1 MKAIV
6 IHEAGG
12 PEKLL
17 YEDVPTPDV
26 KPGWSLVKVKGFG
39 INHSE
44 IFTRKGYSPS
54 VKFPRILGIEC
65 VGVIEKSTDE
75 KRLPVGQKVI
85 SIMGEMGRAFNGSYA
100 EYALLP
106 NKQIYPVDTDLSWP
120 ELAAVPETFFTA
132 YGSFKNL
139 HINSSDK
146 VFVRGA
152 TSGVGVA
159 FAKLVK
165 GKFPNIYL
173 AGSSRK
179 LDRADRLK
187 KVGFDEVIVD
197 TDNELQTDEKFTKV
211 LDLIGPKAMKDTFKH
226 VTAGGIVCSSGKLGN
241 QWDLAGFDPVADL
254 APNSSL
260 TSFSSSNVSAS
271 FLNEMLQFIVDH
283 KIDVKPEKVFDLK
296 HVPDAHRF
304 LESGHSFGKVV
315 VINE

>member
-6 IHEAGG
+6 IREPGG

-26 KPGWSLVKVKGFG
+26 KPGWSLVKVKGLG

-44 IFTRKGYSPS
+44 IYTRKGESPT

-65 VGVIEKSTDE
+65 VGIVEKSTDE
-75 KRLPVGQKVI
+75 EKLPVGQKVV
-85 SIMGEMGRAFNGSYA
+85 SIMGGMGRAFNGSYA

-139 HINSSDK
+139 HINSKDK

-187 KVGFDEVIVD
+187 EVGFDEVIVD
-197 TDNELQTDEKFTKV
+197 RDNELQTDEKFTKI
-211 LDLIGPKAMKDTFKH
+211 LDLIGPSAMRDTFRH
-226 VTAGGIVCSSGKLGN
+226 LASGGIICATGILGN
-241 QWDLAGFDPVADL
+241 QWTLPDFDPIGEL
-254 APNSSL
+254 APNSYL
-260 TSFSSSNVSAS
+260 TSFQSGNVSAS
-271 FLNEMLQFIVDH
+271 LLNEMLQFIVDH
-283 KIDVKPEKVFDLK
+283 NIDIKPEKVFDLQ
-296 HVPDAHRF
+296 HVPDAHRY

-315 VINE
+315 IVND